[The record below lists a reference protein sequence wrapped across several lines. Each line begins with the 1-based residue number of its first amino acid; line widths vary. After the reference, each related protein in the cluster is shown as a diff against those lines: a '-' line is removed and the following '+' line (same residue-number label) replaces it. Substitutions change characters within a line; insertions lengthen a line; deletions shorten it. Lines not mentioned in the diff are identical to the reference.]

1 MSVSEA
7 ASGVVYES
15 VESTESAPDTAPCH
29 GIGRDAARRSAR
41 AGAERRQISATV
53 GSV

>member
-15 VESTESAPDTAPCH
+15 VESTESAPDTPPAT
-29 GIGRDAARRSAR
+29 GLVVMLRDALLAQAQKEDR
-41 AGAERRQISATV
+41 
-53 GSV
+53 

>member
-15 VESTESAPDTAPCH
+15 VESTESAPDTAPAT
-29 GIGRDAARRSAR
+29 GLVVMLRDALLAQAQKEDR
-41 AGAERRQISATV
+41 
-53 GSV
+53 